1 MNVPNA
7 LTILRMLMI
16 PLMLY
21 MFQNFGAAWALIVF
35 VAASATDLLDGYIA
49 RKYNQI
55 TDFGK
60 LMDPLADKLMVTA
73 MLIMLALK
81 GYIPMWMLV
90 VMICKELAMVI
101 GAAALLGDR
110 KVVVMA
116 NKFGKAATAS
126 FFVSIVLIC
135 LGDIWAKVGQIGAAL
150 IYVAVG
156 LSIIAMLSYAHA
168 YLIQGRNDR
177 TIKDESKT

>member
-16 PLMLY
+16 PLMVY
-21 MFQNFGAAWALIVF
+21 VFNSFGAHWAVY
-35 VAASATDLLDGYIA
+35 VVASATDVLDGYIA

-60 LMDPLADKLMVTA
+60 LMDPLADKLMVLT
-73 MLIMLALK
+73 MLYMLSTRA
-81 GYIPMWMLV
+81 YIPMWVLIV
-90 VMICKELAMVI
+90 VACKELVMVL
-101 GAAALLGDR
+101 GAALLLGGK

-116 NKFGKAATAS
+116 NKLGKAGTAA
-126 FFVSIVLIC
+126 FFTAIVLVC
-135 LGDIWAKVGQIGAAL
+135 LRDVWLPLWTVGVAVM
-150 IYVAVG
+150 YVAVA
-156 LSIIAMLSYAHA
+156 LAIIAMLGYARA

-177 TIKDESKT
+177 TQKPDEANK